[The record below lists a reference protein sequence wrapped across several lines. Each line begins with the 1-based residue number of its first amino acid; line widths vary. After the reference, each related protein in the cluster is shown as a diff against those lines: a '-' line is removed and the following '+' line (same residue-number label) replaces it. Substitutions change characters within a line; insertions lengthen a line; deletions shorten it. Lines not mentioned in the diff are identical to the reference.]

1 MKHVRTPLLG
11 WIGSCLV
18 LCFSCQSPQ
27 TDKNRGQLPET
38 GESLPAV
45 SDPLIAKIVSDP
57 GVLRIKAGQSA
68 GILQLKMPSDSVFHL
83 LGSADSTAA
92 AMCKDL
98 SAWHSESARLR
109 IYSLC
114 DNDLD
119 MRKSVQVLAVCGV
132 PFETAEGITAQSS
145 LPEIRQHY
153 PGTRLLGQIAPNA
166 QSGYLAGDTTRGIAF
181 ALSDTTAAGRIQ
193 CVLIHLPGKSVTS
206 TNIPFYPDLKM

>member
-45 SDPLIAKIVSDP
+45 SNPLIANIVSDP

-68 GILQLKMPSDSVFHL
+68 GILQLEMPSDSVFHL

-92 AMCKDL
+92 AMCMDL
-98 SAWHSESARLR
+98 SAWHSECAPLR
-109 IYSLC
+109 IYS
-114 DNDLD
+114 
-119 MRKSVQVLAVCGV
+119 
-132 PFETAEGITAQSS
+132 
-145 LPEIRQHY
+145 
-153 PGTRLLGQIAPNA
+153 
-166 QSGYLAGDTTRGIAF
+166 
-181 ALSDTTAAGRIQ
+181 
-193 CVLIHLPGKSVTS
+193 
-206 TNIPFYPDLKM
+206 